1 VTADTPSSP
10 TVATVEVNE
19 TKPEVSFNPI
29 ARPKFNSIERYLLK
43 SSVKLRIGKN
53 FQIPTAA
60 SVFEPETPAT
70 PTEKTAEAYEE
81 EQEPVTP
88 RRKLIR
94 AQDKIDQELREMRER
109 EKEFA
114 LRRAFKSTPDLSK
127 ESKDE
132 ENNNNIVNANVEAQP
147 QPIVIRSKEGTP
159 EIKERRRSALINQW
173 EEKIQTAN

>member
-1 VTADTPSSP
+1 
-10 TVATVEVNE
+10 
-19 TKPEVSFNPI
+19 
-29 ARPKFNSIERYLLK
+29 
-43 SSVKLRIGKN
+43 
-53 FQIPTAA
+53 
-60 SVFEPETPAT
+60 
-70 PTEKTAEAYEE
+70 
-81 EQEPVTP
+81 VTP

-114 LRRAFKSTPDLSK
+114 LRRAFKSTPDLSQ

-147 QPIVIRSKEGTP
+147 KPIIIRNKEGTP